1 MADQNLD
8 CTHLS
13 CPLPIV
19 EISRTVRGMESGTS
33 LEVTAKDRAFRSD
46 VEAWARRTGHSI
58 ESFSDGEVQTAVI
71 RVS

>member
-19 EISRTVRGMESGTS
+19 EISRTVRTMETGQT

-46 VEAWARRTGHSI
+46 VEAWARRMGHTV
-58 ESFSDGEVQTAVI
+58 ENFEDGEIQTAQI
-71 RVS
+71 RIN

>member
-1 MADQNLD
+1 MADQKLD

-19 EISRTVRGMESGTS
+19 EITRTVRTMESGQA
-33 LEVTAKDRAFRSD
+33 LEVTAKDRAFQSD

-58 ESFSDGEVQTAVI
+58 ESFEDGEIQTAVI
-71 RVS
+71 RIK